1 MLVIILVND
10 LESELSRKIISLL
23 LFLLLLRS
31 SLSFEPIKPLPEK
44 VPYNKEKAELGK
56 ILFHDPILS
65 KDRTVSCSTCH
76 ELYKKWGTDRRPVSV
91 GIEGKHGNA
100 NAPTV
105 FNTYFNFRLFWNG
118 RAKNLKEQAKGP
130 LHNPVEM
137 AMDKN
142 EIEKRLNKNPFYK
155 KMFKKIYKTDT
166 VKYEQVLDAIAEFEK
181 ALITPN
187 SKFDKYL
194 RCKEKHVENP
204 DRCNSIL
211 TEKELK
217 GYLIFKKVG
226 CITCHN
232 GINVGGNSFQ
242 KLGVI
247 NAYIW
252 KPTNPD
258 RYQITKKEKDKNV
271 YRVPS
276 LRNVACT
283 YPYFHDGSVKTLKE
297 ALKKMSYHNLGFELT
312 EKEIDY
318 IEAFLKTLTGEL
330 PPILRESEHNEK

>member
-1 MLVIILVND
+1 MRLIIKTLFVFLV
-10 LESELSRKIISLL
+10 L
-23 LFLLLLRS
+23 LFS
-31 SLSFEPIKPLPEK
+31 FSFAFEPIKPIPEH

-56 ILFHDPILS
+56 LLFHDPILS
-65 KDRTVSCSTCH
+65 KDKTVSCSTCH
-76 ELYKKWGTDRRPVSV
+76 ELYTKWGTDRRAVSIGV
-91 GIEGKHGNA
+91 NGKKGQV

-118 RAKNLKEQAKGP
+118 RAKNLFEQAKGP
-130 LHNPVEM
+130 LHNPIEM
-137 AMDKN
+137 AMDKK
-142 EIEKRLNKNPFYK
+142 EIEERLNKNEYYK
-155 KMFKKIYKTDT
+155 KLFKKIYKTDKI
-166 VKYEQVLDAIAEFEK
+166 KYWQVLDAIAEFEK

-194 RCKEKHVENP
+194 RCKEKNIDNP
-204 DRCNSIL
+204 EKCNFLLS
-211 TEKELK
+211 EEELK

-247 NAYIW
+247 HEYKW
-252 KPTNPD
+252 KPSNPD
-258 RYQITKKEKDKNV
+258 RYQITKKEEDKNV

-276 LRNVACT
+276 LRNIECT
-283 YPYFHDGSVKTLKE
+283 YPYFHDGSVKTLRE

-312 EKEIDY
+312 DKEIDY
-318 IEAFLKTLTGEL
+318 IEAFLKTLTGQL
-330 PPILRESEHNEK
+330 PDILRESDRAHNEKP